1 MRWLIYVPLGLFV
14 LYAGLY
20 IYDNNRHAGRVMH
33 AARKNAAEHHRKLSV
48 VCRTEGKVA
57 EAEQHLRSAISDQ
70 PTTDRDDRSA
80 AADLRRELA
89 GLRMAADD
97 LAGAEKLYREA
108 LALLEE
114 WPRGADAAIINL
126 RTQLA
131 GLCYRQSRLD
141 EAADFYQSVLSLEV
155 ATLGEGHP
163 DSMGTMSILGGL
175 ELKRGKPAKAEALFR
190 RQLAGVQKLHGAEK
204 RETTTVLDNLAEA
217 LDKLGQTA
225 EATRLREEAKR
236 IRHKLCDEC

>member
-1 MRWLIYVPLGLFV
+1 LQQT
-14 LYAGLY
+14 
-20 IYDNNRHAGRVMH
+20 
-33 AARKNAAEHHRKLSV
+33 K
-48 VCRTEGKVA
+48 T
-57 EAEQHLRSAISDQ
+57 
-70 PTTDRDDRSA
+70 RDERSA

-89 GLRMAADD
+89 SLRMAADD
-97 LAGAEKLYREA
+97 LTGAEKLYREA

-141 EAADFYQSVLSLEV
+141 EAAEFYRLMLSLEV
-155 ATLGEGHP
+155 ASLGEGHP
-163 DSMGTMSILGGL
+163 DPLGTMSILGGL
-175 ELKRGKPAKAEALFR
+175 ELKRGKPAEAEALFR
-190 RQLAGVQKLHGAEK
+190 RQLKGVQKLHGAEK
-204 RETTTVLDNLAEA
+204 RETTSVLDNLAEA
-217 LDKLGQTA
+217 LDKQGQAA

>member
-1 MRWLIYVPLGLFV
+1 MRWLICISHGLIVLFV
-14 LYAGLY
+14 GWHFY
-20 IYDNNRHAGRVMH
+20 
-33 AARKNAAEHHRKLSV
+33 K
-48 VCRTEGKVA
+48 
-57 EAEQHLRSAISDQ
+57 SDQ
-70 PTTDRDDRSA
+70 QTELYLNKSAETSRQQAAVYRAKGDTAKAENYLAAAIIAQSTSGRDNRA
-80 AADLRRELA
+80 TAADLRRELA
-89 GLRMAADD
+89 SLRMAADD
-97 LAGAEKLYREA
+97 LASAEKLYREA

-204 RETTTVLDNLAEA
+204 RETTTVLDNLAET
-217 LDKLGQTA
+217 LDMQGQAA

>member
-1 MRWLIYVPLGLFV
+1 MRWTAFILIGLFV
-14 LYAGLY
+14 FVLTFCVDGWG
-20 IYDNNRHAGRVMH
+20 D
-33 AARKNAAEHHRKLSV
+33 AALRERPFNQIAETYRQKAV
-48 VCRTEGKVA
+48 ACRAEGKIA
-57 EAEQHLRSAISDQ
+57 EAEKHLTAAISAQRAYTKDG
-70 PTTDRDDRSA
+70 RAA

-89 GLRMAADD
+89 GLRMSADD

-114 WPRGADAAIINL
+114 WPRGSDAAIINL

-141 EAADFYQSVLSLEV
+141 EAAALYRTVLTLEV
-155 ATLGEGHP
+155 DSLGEGHP
-163 DSMGTMSILGGL
+163 DPLGTMSILGGL
-175 ELKRGKPAKAEALFR
+175 ELKRGNPAEAEALFR
-190 RQLAGVQKLHGAEK
+190 RQLKGVQKLHGAEK

-217 LDKLGQTA
+217 MDKQGQAA